1 MGRKTLTNRP
11 PGTQSGKENPDKPAA
26 CGTHELLTILQ
37 FTFVRL
43 LQLACPCRSSTFGRL
58 LTCVSLQFF
67 DFRSCLCSS
76 SSKNCVLTL
85 SSPRWWARKLLVEP
99 LICFEKGGFGGF
111 GVACG
116 GFGGFEVRVDLVD
129 LGGSGGFG
137 GFEEKVDLD
146 FCSKSTTEVV
156 QNSESGFAQ
165 CDRKARQNTRSG
177 FGGFGLQVREN
188 SKSGFETF

>member
-1 MGRKTLTNRP
+1 MKRLGSQGTKSVLLLLFNENETGKENPSQTGLRVLIMGRKTLTNRP

-43 LQLACPCRSSTFGRL
+43 LQLACPCSSSTFGRL

-85 SSPRWWARKLLVEP
+85 SCPNVVFTALAGSENSWWNLLFVS
-99 LICFEKGGFGGF
+99 KK
-111 GVACG
+111 
-116 GFGGFEVRVDLVD
+116 VDLVD
-129 LGGSGGFG
+129 L
-137 GFEEKVDLD
+137 ELLAVDLVD
-146 FCSKSTTEVV
+146 LK
-156 QNSESGFAQ
+156 
-165 CDRKARQNTRSG
+165 
-177 FGGFGLQVREN
+177 
-188 SKSGFETF
+188 